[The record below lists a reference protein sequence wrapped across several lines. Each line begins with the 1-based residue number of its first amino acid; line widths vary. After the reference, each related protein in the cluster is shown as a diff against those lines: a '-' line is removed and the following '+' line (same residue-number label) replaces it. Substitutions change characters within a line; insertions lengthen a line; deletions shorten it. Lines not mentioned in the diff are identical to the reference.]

1 VWRARAKGR
10 GIVGER
16 LRPPILACILIR
28 EFAPLSRSAGTLS
41 RDFRHLK
48 LDLSLKTNED
58 GVLQLVVESWYGS
71 RKSLASIRSVC
82 SHVSN
87 LIVGVTQGFRYKMRM
102 VYAHFPIN
110 TNIESSGQK
119 IELRNFLGEKRVRR
133 VDMLEGVTVARSDKV
148 REKDHGRRIASFCGW
163 LHGRVYVYFPAY
175 DDQSTPSC
183 WGAGQG

>member
-1 VWRARAKGR
+1 MKQILSSRTLDIPSGVEVECKSRAVRVKGPR
-10 GIVGER
+10 
-16 LRPPILACILIR
+16 
-28 EFAPLSRSAGTLS
+28 GTLS

-119 IELRNFLGEKRVRR
+119 IELRNFLGEKRVSIFSARKMARLR
-133 VDMLEGVTVARSDKV
+133 VLCIVCDALALAGSQGGHARGGYRGS
-148 REKDHGRRIASFCGW
+148 
-163 LHGRVYVYFPAY
+163 L
-175 DDQSTPSC
+175 
-183 WGAGQG
+183 GQGA